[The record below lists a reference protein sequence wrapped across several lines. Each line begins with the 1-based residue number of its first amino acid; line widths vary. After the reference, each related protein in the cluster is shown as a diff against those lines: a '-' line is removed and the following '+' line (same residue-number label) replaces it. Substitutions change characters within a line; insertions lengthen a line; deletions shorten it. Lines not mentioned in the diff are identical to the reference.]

1 MITEKKLLLNAHLNH
16 YMNNIMMLLNIL
28 IFYKY
33 LISSR
38 RENNKFLFNMI
49 YVIKCVCISTYINMY
64 TVFFI
69 LIIRLLIFPIQRIL
83 LFKSLLFSR
92 NKPKLK
98 SEGSIKVDKN
108 ELEKL
113 VNKCLNNIFF
123 CYSKRFPTV
132 KVYHCISAFLLIHG

>member
-1 MITEKKLLLNAHLNH
+1 MKTIISINYYWKKLLLNARLNY

-49 YVIKCVCISTYINMY
+49 YVIKCVWISIYMNMY

-98 SEGSIKVDKN
+98 SERSIKANKN

-123 CYSKRFPTV
+123 
-132 KVYHCISAFLLIHG
+132 LLQ